1 MFRAQWSRSEIV
13 SLIVLVILVVCTLL
27 VKFQSELAAYV
38 ALIGVSILVL
48 NAVFLFLN
56 RVEYSGLIGIYS
68 GYTLFTGFLG
78 ALNLLKVGDYLVDL
92 AYVMLLL
99 MVLTI
104 YYYNIS
110 IQGVLT
116 AFTPVVLLIS
126 VITGVHL
133 GLIYPLRYTLLVLLD
148 TFSVIITLT
157 SVKNHAVGVVVSLL
171 LFTLLYSTP
180 FLALSTKVIVALF
193 TLYILKAL
201 LVIYN
206 KIRGLRALVSIDLL
220 LRPVL
225 VICL

>member
-1 MFRAQWSRSEIV
+1 V

-157 SVKNHAVGVVVSLL
+157 YVKNHAVGVVVSLL

-180 FLALSTKVIVALF
+180 FLALSTKVIVVLF

>member
-133 GLIYPLRYTLLVLLD
+133 ELIYPLRYTLLVLLD